1 MLIPDYLASNTV
13 TSVFLPEDIPVDRFI
28 DELDSRGYVVYPG
41 KRHLYQQNMF
51 QIANMGQIYPQDCR
65 EFLGVLEDTLAQLS
79 PKANPVDV
87 T

>member
-1 MLIPDYLASNTV
+1 
-13 TSVFLPEDIPVDRFI
+13 
-28 DELDSRGYVVYPG
+28 
-41 KRHLYQQNMF
+41 MF

-79 PKANPVDV
+79 PKAYPVDV